1 MKDKL
6 FDKPKTIFQQD
17 LNDIMKSCEEIDL
30 IEDLIGLQMFK
41 QAEKCPD
48 FLALKELYNYLGTE
62 KFMGAMDI
70 LAEKKIK
77 FPSKESFKETIQIA
91 LCWYYRK
98 YKNLDWPEIK
108 GLLKDESL
116 STVRYGIKVQNLQN
130 FIEKYSEICAKHEKE
145 EVEDGNGS
153 K

>member
-1 MKDKL
+1 
-6 FDKPKTIFQQD
+6 
-17 LNDIMKSCEEIDL
+17 MKSCEEIDL

-41 QAEKCPD
+41 QAEKNPD

-62 KFMGAMDI
+62 KFMGVMDI

-77 FPSKESFKETIQIA
+77 FPSKESFRETIQVA

-108 GLLKDESL
+108 ALLKDDSL
-116 STVRYGIKVQNLQN
+116 STVKYGIKVQNLQTFMN
-130 FIEKYSEICAKHEKE
+130 KFSEICAKRLE
-145 EVEDGNGS
+145 EENGR
-153 K
+153 KCE